1 MLKKILDKG
10 YYLQTAAII
19 SLKDFL
25 RSDRIR
31 SDREIT
37 VKINLCRRFID
48 KNLRETHK
56 ALRMLKYHSQEE
68 LDREQRLYSKLR
80 GICNRFASGNLR
92 LMTMGYNKLIEEHKI
107 QLQNL
112 RDKVRFI
119 LASIKDVD
127 KRHVLMA
134 YNGLKINMHVQ
145 DRVGIHNEFTE
156 KQKSN
161 LIRRITQTSAKKK
174 ENVLGTF
181 KDLLA
186 QSRVYD
192 QSMLWEDSL
201 KKKV

>member
-1 MLKKILDKG
+1 MIKKIIDKG
-10 YYLQTAAII
+10 FFLQTAAIVT
-19 SLKDFL
+19 LKDFL
-25 RSDRIR
+25 RADRIR
-31 SDREIT
+31 SDREIVIKT
-37 VKINLCRRFID
+37 NLCRRFID
-48 KNLRETHK
+48 KNLRETHR
-56 ALRMLKYHSQEE
+56 ALQMLKYHSQEE
-68 LDREQRLYSKLR
+68 LDKEQLFYSKLR
-80 GICNRFASGNLR
+80 GICNRFQSGNMR
-92 LMTMGYNKLIEEHKI
+92 LLTMGYNKLIEEHKLH
-107 QLQNL
+107 LQNL
-112 RDKVRFI
+112 RDKIRFI
-119 LASIKDVD
+119 LASVQDVD

-145 DRVGIHNEFTE
+145 DGVGIYNEFTE

-161 LIRRITQTSAKKK
+161 LIRKITETSSKKK

>member
-19 SLKDFL
+19 SLKYFL
-25 RSDRIR
+25 SSERIR

-37 VKINLCRRFID
+37 VKTNLCRRFID
-48 KNLRETHK
+48 KNLRETYR

-68 LDREQRLYSKLR
+68 LDREQRMYSKLR
-80 GICNRFASGNLR
+80 GICNRFGSGNLR

-145 DRVGIHNEFTE
+145 DGVGIHNEFTE

-161 LIRRITQTSAKKK
+161 LIRKITQTSAKKK

-186 QSRVYD
+186 QSRVYE

>member
-37 VKINLCRRFID
+37 LKINLCRHIID

-145 DRVGIHNEFTE
+145 DGVGIYPYPKNHSDLRQEKRKRVGHLQRSPSAIPRLRPVDALGRFS
-156 KQKSN
+156 QK
-161 LIRRITQTSAKKK
+161 K
-174 ENVLGTF
+174 
-181 KDLLA
+181 
-186 QSRVYD
+186 
-192 QSMLWEDSL
+192 SL
-201 KKKV
+201 EAIDV